1 MQVACNIVESRP
13 VVIVDW
19 HMTTLLELY
28 VLDTYTFININIE
41 EISEL
46 ECEALILHLV
56 YNLSQ
61 VLTF

>member
-61 VLTF
+61 FLTF